1 MAAAK
6 LCLENDKGVYMLRK
20 RSKYSSLEHS
30 RKDTIQAIIMAAP
43 SLVGFLLLVYL
54 PIIYILRYALYNYNG
69 YESSFAGVENF
80 VRIFT
85 RDTDFWRSLG
95 TTFILAF
102 GKLTVEIPLA
112 LFFAVLLSK
121 NIRGAGFFRVVLFL
135 PAIISTA
142 IVGLVF
148 SLMFAAY
155 DGIINVILKDLH
167 LIKEHINW
175 FGNKWTALVMLGSAS
190 VWQNTGVNMIFFM
203 VALQQIPNELY
214 ECAALDGIPS
224 FRIFWNITLPMIGK
238 MFQII
243 LLMAIIGSLKVADLV
258 LASTNG
264 QPGGA
269 TEVVM
274 THVFKYFFGYSGR
287 TIQIGYAS
295 SMSVVTGIIL
305 AFVSLIYLR
314 TTKKMAD

>member
-1 MAAAK
+1 MVKKHSRYA
-6 LCLENDKGVYMLRK
+6 
-20 RSKYSSLEHS
+20 SLEHS
-30 RKDTIQAIIMAAP
+30 RKDTVQAIIMVAP
-43 SLVGFLLLVYL
+43 SLLGFLILVYF

-69 YESSFAGVENF
+69 YQSFFVGVENF
-80 VRIFT
+80 IRLFT
-85 RDTDFWRSLG
+85 RDTDYWRSLG

-102 GKLTVEIPLA
+102 GKLAVEIPLA
-112 LFFAVLLSK
+112 LFLAILLSK
-121 NIRGAGFFRVVLFL
+121 QLTGAGFFRVMFFL

-148 SLMFAAY
+148 ALMFGAY
-155 DGIINVILKDLH
+155 DGIVNVILKDLH
-167 LIKEHINW
+167 IIKEHINW

-203 VALQQIPNELY
+203 VALQQIPQELY
-214 ECAALDGIPS
+214 ECAALDGIPP
-224 FRIFWNITLPMIGK
+224 FRVFWNITLPMIGK

-243 LLMAIIGSLKVADLV
+243 LLMAIIGSLKIADLV

-274 THVFKYFFGYSGR
+274 THVFKYFFGYAGR
-287 TIQIGYAS
+287 SIQIGYAS
-295 SMSVVTGIIL
+295 SMSVITGIIL
-305 AFVSLIYLR
+305 AFVSVIYLK
-314 TTKKMAD
+314 TTKKLAD